1 MLGTRA
7 RPWLPALV
15 VAAAVGFWWLAAV
28 RVAYQGQATAL
39 FMIGE
44 HTPVPVWLER
54 IETLYRW
61 KGSGG
66 YDGQYFHLLA
76 HAPFAFRELAPMMDR
91 PRMRSQRILVPLL
104 AWLMAGGRMEWI
116 DPAYFA
122 VILASLTAG
131 AWCTALLAERSGAS
145 PWWGLAFLALPA
157 SLGSAERMLVDGP
170 LMAAAAGVLL
180 LLDTKRC
187 RWAWLLA
194 SAAPFIRESGLL
206 IAAAVALAYAS
217 RRAWMSAGLWI
228 AAAAPFTLWL
238 MMIRALPGGMD
249 FRWAGLFHSV
259 MRLAAESEHGIRH
272 LQSRAWL
279 QGLDLAVLVGFLW
292 ACAASLRGL
301 WNGWKRRTPISLP
314 LSLAAVAAGA
324 AVAVCHLEPRHAWD
338 SVFSLGRVFAPV
350 YFGLLLEGLRG
361 GKPWQACLCLLPAAV
376 RAALPVGRVLAQ
388 AAEAVAG

>member
-1 MLGTRA
+1 
-7 RPWLPALV
+7 
-15 VAAAVGFWWLAAV
+15 
-28 RVAYQGQATAL
+28 
-39 FMIGE
+39 MIGE
-44 HTPVPVWLER
+44 HTPAPAWLER
-54 IETLYRW
+54 SETLYRW

-91 PRMRSQRILVPLL
+91 PRMRIQRILIPVL
-104 AWLMAGGRMEWI
+104 AWMVAGGRLGWI
-116 DPAYFA
+116 DPAYFT

-180 LLDTKRC
+180 LLDTKRW

-194 SAAPFIRESGLL
+194 AAAPFIRESGLI
-206 IAAAVALAYAS
+206 IAAAVALVHAS
-217 RRAWMSAGLWI
+217 RRAWVNAGLWI

-238 MMIRALPGGMD
+238 MMIRDLPGGMD

-259 MRLAAESEHGIRH
+259 MRLSVESEPGIRN

-279 QGLDLAVLVGFLW
+279 QGLDLAVLAGFLW

-301 WNGWKRRTPISLP
+301 WNGWKRRTPVSLP

-324 AVAVCHLEPRHAWD
+324 ALAVCHLEPRHAWD
-338 SVFSLGRVFAPV
+338 SVFSVGRVFAPV
-350 YFGLLLEGLRG
+350 YFGVLIEGLHT
-361 GKPWQACLCLLPAAV
+361 GKPWHACLCLLPAAV
-376 RAALPVGRVLAQ
+376 RASLPIGRVLVQ
-388 AAEAVAG
+388 AAEALAG